1 MNLRKNEGAILNI
14 ENLTISNSRG
24 KELVSHVSITV
35 ELGQVVALVGESG
48 SGKSLSAA
56 SIIKLLPKTLINKIG
71 KIYFCTDQQTV
82 EINSLSE
89 KELCRIRGKEI
100 GFVFQEPMSSLNP
113 VMKCGEQVREVFQIH
128 KIATPKGQVD
138 KVYDLFKE
146 VGLNDTVRI
155 YNSYPH
161 QLSGGQKQRVMIA
174 MAIAGEPKLLIA
186 DEPTTALDSTVQL
199 KIIQLLDDLRRK
211 RNMSILFV
219 SHDLNLVKGF
229 ADKVYVMRSAKIV
242 ESGPT
247 DELFNNPK
255 DIYTKSLLSCR
266 PSLSKKLTR
275 LPELKDFENPESN
288 SIFKDSIIS
297 DGDLNKKIAGYSA
310 LQPLLEVSQLNVQFP
325 KKSAWFKKKAFNKV
339 VSDVSFKIFPGEVLA
354 LVGES
359 GSGKS
364 TIGRAIV
371 NLLDQKSG
379 TIKFQNQRIDDLNP
393 YDFRHFRKQIQL
405 IFQDPFA
412 SLNPRMKIGEAIAE
426 AMSVH
431 KIYPTKAQTKTA
443 VNRLLEDVGLNPS
456 DFEKYPHQFSG
467 GQRQRISIAR
477 SLAVNPQLL
486 ICDECVSALDVNVQA
501 QILNLLIDLKEK
513 FGLTMLFITHDLS
526 VVRFIADRVVV
537 LSEGKIV
544 EFGSVPDVY
553 SNPIQDF
560 TKQLLAA
567 SL

>member
-247 DELFNNPK
+247 DELFNKPK

-393 YDFRHFRKQIQL
+393 SDFRHFRKQIQL

-501 QILNLLIDLKEK
+501 QILNLLNDLKEK

>member
-393 YDFRHFRKQIQL
+393 SDFRHFRKQIQL

>member
-247 DELFNNPK
+247 DELFNKPK

-393 YDFRHFRKQIQL
+393 SDFRHFRKQIQL

>member
-24 KELVSHVSITV
+24 KELVSHVNITV

-247 DELFNNPK
+247 DELFNKPK

-393 YDFRHFRKQIQL
+393 SDFRHFRKQIQL